1 MFVGNLSFSVNEDA
15 VILMDFPQERAG
27 FDLMIE
33 WMREGKDINAAS
45 DGSRL
50 DDGRVSAGW
59 LMWTMSDE
67 IDDEGQLTRRQ
78 IFLMGS
84 TIRVDGRLDDFIGR
98 FYIPRKLSM
107 MIAILLPTTVP
118 YNFVK

>member
-45 DGSRL
+45 GGSRL
-50 DDGRVSAGW
+50 DDGRASAGCLIW
-59 LMWTMSDE
+59 AMCNDIGE
-67 IDDEGQLTRRQ
+67 DGQLTKRRK
-78 IFLMGS
+78 F
-84 TIRVDGRLDDFIGR
+84 
-98 FYIPRKLSM
+98 
-107 MIAILLPTTVP
+107 
-118 YNFVK
+118 